1 MSRGTSERR
10 WAIALIV
17 LGATLLGVAFVFALR
32 VALDPGG
39 YYERWV
45 PVAEADGPQ
54 AGYTWTSNGRRVTFT
69 DTSAAGASE
78 LQQWEWNF
86 GDGSTSTETSPSHR
100 YPDDGEYT
108 VTLRVT
114 DVGGLDSRAQAGV
127 TVQANT
133 ENTGQGELGLTD
145 LADSVTATVER
156 STKGVVVV
164 ILVVGLFVV
173 MVLAGGR
180 VLKQGVQA
188 LRPIPGHISV
198 KVRPKE
204 LERELEIDFAR
215 TDDGGPHTAEAAV
228 TSTGG
233 ASERVP
239 SQDEHVTRA

>member
-1 MSRGTSERR
+1 MGTGTSDRR

-17 LGATLLGVAFVFALR
+17 LGTALLGVAFVFALR

-45 PVAEADGPQ
+45 PVAEADGPE

-69 DTSAAGASE
+69 DTSAAGDSE
-78 LQQWEWNF
+78 LQQYEWNF
-86 GDGSTSTETSPSHR
+86 GDGSSSTESSPTHR
-100 YPDDGEYT
+100 YADQGEYT

-127 TVQANT
+127 TVEADT
-133 ENTGQGELGLTD
+133 ENTGQGELGLTE
-145 LADSVTATVER
+145 LADSVTVTVER

-188 LRPIPGHISV
+188 LRPIPGRISV

-204 LERELEIDFAR
+204 LERELRIDFDRA
-215 TDDGGPHTAEAAV
+215 DGGGPYTSEAAV

-233 ASERVP
+233 TSEHVP
-239 SQDEHVTRA
+239 SEGEHLTRA

>member
-1 MSRGTSERR
+1 MSSGTSERR

-54 AGYTWTSNGRRVTFT
+54 AGYTWTSDGRRVRFT
-69 DTSAAGASE
+69 DTSAAGDGE

-86 GDGSTSTETSPSHR
+86 GDGSTSTKTSPSHR

-133 ENTGQGELGLTD
+133 ENTGQGELGLTE

-156 STKGVVVV
+156 STKGVLVV
-164 ILVVGLFVV
+164 ILVLGLFVV

-188 LRPIPGHISV
+188 LRPIPGRISV

-204 LERELEIDFAR
+204 LERNLEIDFDR
-215 TDDGGPHTAEAAV
+215 IEGGGPHTSEGTA
-228 TSTGG
+228 TSTSGT
-233 ASERVP
+233 SDRVP
-239 SQDEHVTRA
+239 SEDEHLTRA